1 MLPYVWGGGGGG
13 GKKESLITQLK
24 PIFLYGFLYV
34 CCNEY
39 LFHNT
44 VRILCRG
51 KLIISKFSLS

>member
-1 MLPYVWGGGGGG
+1 MG
-13 GKKESLITQLK
+13 GKKGKKEYLITQLK

-34 CCNEY
+34 YCNEY

-44 VRILCRG
+44 VQILCRG